1 MLRRD
6 IFALTASFGFLLL
19 RCGGDSEA
27 PATGSGGTSAGGT
40 SGTSGDA
47 SSDGAPIFGGSAG
60 TGGCQGG
67 ACGGASPD
75 ASSDASGEAGAPYC
89 GDRLINVG
97 VETCDDGNASPGDGC
112 SATCELEANFI
123 CSNPGQPC
131 VSTVTCGDGIIA
143 GTEQC
148 DDRNKNASDGCS
160 TTCQLEDG
168 WTCPYPGLAC
178 VSARCG
184 DGIVAGFEECD
195 DGNSS
200 DNGPDGGPDGCDTTC
215 HIRDGFKCDTAGMPC
230 TPAPCGN
237 ALREGNEQC
246 DDGNLDLGDGCSPL
260 CKLEPSCSNGPCV
273 SACGDGVVL
282 GTEACDDGNKRNGDG
297 CADDCTIEIGFTCTR
312 PPLPTVVDIP
322 LVIRDF
328 AAVESIPAVDPGPP
342 ADFREASHIDFEI
355 VGSEPCGLEDGIMPP
370 GTSCPSGMRVVRNGQ
385 GSTAT
390 GRGRDIGQPGETFDI
405 QHLDGSLIATVS
417 LAGKPVYAQSRSACD
432 KLALPTSQNNWDKCT
447 LTTMD
452 ADSFSSWYVDRD
464 SAGNAIQWPNFL
476 GRGSTVVKTLALRLG
491 SFDEQ
496 TAVFTAGGRAYTFD
510 SRYMSIDGSI
520 PPIIANTTPPI
531 RTRGFF
537 PIDEFPAT
545 GSTLPNNADPHDFHF
560 TSEVRFWF
568 EYQAN
573 SPRLDFSGDDDV
585 WVYVN
590 GHLALDIGGIHG
602 RVAKSITIDSANATF
617 FGLETGKVYE
627 IAVFQAERNISQ
639 SNYWLTLEG
648 FNASRSDCES
658 TCGDGKIAS
667 DELCDDGPDN
677 TTTTPPPYGKCSSD
691 CKTRGPHCGDAR
703 TEAGVEEC
711 DDGVNTSVYDF
722 NGSGCAP
729 GCVKPPRCGDAMIQA
744 PQEQCDDG
752 KNDGSYGGCTS
763 ACRLAARCG
772 DEIVQSD
779 FGEECDDGPAGSAT
793 CAQFCQIKGPH

>member
-1 MLRRD
+1 
-6 IFALTASFGFLLL
+6 
-19 RCGGDSEA
+19 
-27 PATGSGGTSAGGT
+27 
-40 SGTSGDA
+40 
-47 SSDGAPIFGGSAG
+47 
-60 TGGCQGG
+60 
-67 ACGGASPD
+67 
-75 ASSDASGEAGAPYC
+75 
-89 GDRLINVG
+89 
-97 VETCDDGNASPGDGC
+97 
-112 SATCELEANFI
+112 
-123 CSNPGQPC
+123 
-131 VSTVTCGDGIIA
+131 
-143 GTEQC
+143 
-148 DDRNKNASDGCS
+148 
-160 TTCQLEDG
+160 
-168 WTCPYPGLAC
+168 
-178 VSARCG
+178 
-184 DGIVAGFEECD
+184 
-195 DGNSS
+195 
-200 DNGPDGGPDGCDTTC
+200 
-215 HIRDGFKCDTAGMPC
+215 
-230 TPAPCGN
+230 
-237 ALREGNEQC
+237 
-246 DDGNLDLGDGCSPL
+246 
-260 CKLEPSCSNGPCV
+260 
-273 SACGDGVVL
+273 
-282 GTEACDDGNKRNGDG
+282 
-297 CADDCTIEIGFTCTR
+297 
-312 PPLPTVVDIP
+312 
-322 LVIRDF
+322 
-328 AAVESIPAVDPGPP
+328 
-342 ADFREASHIDFEI
+342 
-355 VGSEPCGLEDGIMPP
+355 
-370 GTSCPSGMRVVRNGQ
+370 
-385 GSTAT
+385 
-390 GRGRDIGQPGETFDI
+390 
-405 QHLDGSLIATVS
+405 
-417 LAGKPVYAQSRSACD
+417 
-432 KLALPTSQNNWDKCT
+432 
-447 LTTMD
+447 MD